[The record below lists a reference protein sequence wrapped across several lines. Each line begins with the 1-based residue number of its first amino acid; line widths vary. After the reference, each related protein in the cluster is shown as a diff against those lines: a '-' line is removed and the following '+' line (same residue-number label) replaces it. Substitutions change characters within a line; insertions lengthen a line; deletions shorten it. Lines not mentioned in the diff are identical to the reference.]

1 MLGHLFNVGTFSFMK
16 ISLEFLSEMQFL
28 ESYPHVYNRPHSVS
42 GVDFLYSAA
51 GTQGLGPVSY
61 LISQSIIQG

>member
-1 MLGHLFNVGTFSFMK
+1 MK

-28 ESYPHVYNRPHSVS
+28 ESYPHVYNRPRCVS

-51 GTQGLGPVSY
+51 DTQGLGPVSC
-61 LISQSIIQG
+61 LISQLVIQG

>member
-1 MLGHLFNVGTFSFMK
+1 MK

-28 ESYPHVYNRPHSVS
+28 ESYPQVYNRPHSVS

-51 GTQGLGPVSY
+51 GTQGLGPVSC
-61 LISQSIIQG
+61 LISQLVIQG